1 MRHSPTHFDVAV
13 TFMRNHLRDDSMF
26 GQHEL
31 RPASIEVS
39 MPGGHHAIFRYVGV
53 EVVDLGDAYELTLDA
68 VLRGTTLNPNSGLEG
83 QKWTL
88 MATKKTSDP
97 TKIIIDATFT
107 KALTDS
113 EKSIILNLLR
123 FHRPP
128 AMLHPIEIQITLEH
142 RAEFTFSGA
151 EHTPLA
157 ALELAVMDALSE
169 AQANYQPN
177 LTGERT
183 VTHRPFP

>member
-88 MATKKTSDP
+88 MAT
-97 TKIIIDATFT
+97 
-107 KALTDS
+107 
-113 EKSIILNLLR
+113 
-123 FHRPP
+123 
-128 AMLHPIEIQITLEH
+128 PIQV
-142 RAEFTFSGA
+142 ASA
-151 EHTPLA
+151 
-157 ALELAVMDALSE
+157 
-169 AQANYQPN
+169 
-177 LTGERT
+177 
-183 VTHRPFP
+183 